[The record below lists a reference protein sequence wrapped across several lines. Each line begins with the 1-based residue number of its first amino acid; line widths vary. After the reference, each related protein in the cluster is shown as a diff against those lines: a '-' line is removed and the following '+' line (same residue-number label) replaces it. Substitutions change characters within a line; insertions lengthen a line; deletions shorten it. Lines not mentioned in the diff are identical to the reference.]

1 MVAPAV
7 AAAATTAAADIIS
20 GGLNL
25 GFGKSSAKKAK
36 REAKRQRAWEEYMSN
51 TAHQREVKDLIAAGL
66 NPVLSANSGASTPS
80 GAMASTPDM
89 QGNFGLENA
98 LNSALNYTVGK
109 EQANAQTKTAEAQS
123 ELATAQKLKTIKET
137 GLLEPETITKIKN
150 MNSATEV
157 NEAQKKLIESKKE
170 LTDIQQISEKGGKAG
185 YVGGKAVNVFEN
197 SKTAKDLSNVF
208 NIIKNIL
215 KP

>member
-1 MVAPAV
+1 MEPVSAGIMAG
-7 AAAATTAAADIIS
+7 ASILS

-36 REAKRQRAWEEYMSN
+36 REAERQRAWQEYMSN

-66 NPVLSANSGASTPS
+66 NPVLSANSGATTPS
-80 GAMASTPDM
+80 GGMASTPDM

-137 GLLEPETITKIKN
+137 GLLEPETFTKIKN
-150 MNSATEV
+150 MNSATAV
-157 NEAQKKLIESKKE
+157 NEAEKKLVESKKE
-170 LTDIQQISEKGGKAG
+170 LTDIQQVSEKGGKAG
-185 YVGGKAVNVFEN
+185 YVGGKIVNKLESSN
-197 SKTAKDLSNVF
+197 TAKELGNVL
-208 NIIKNIL
+208 NMIKNIL